1 MTRTLSAENYS
12 ALQQGRLLAKDFI
25 WFQVKDRDSG
35 DAVYDGYWSD
45 VGTTTAAVI
54 DPNTGGS
61 TNRQFFGAG
70 GLISVSAIPLVSNL
84 TVQNV
89 TITLSHVADR
99 VNDLVRTYECKQGRV
114 EIFRGLFDPE
124 TRQLVAPAA
133 PRFVGFIDD
142 IQIKTPAEN
151 GSDGGVVITCNSH
164 TQELTRANTETRS
177 DASQQARAPGDDFYA
192 DTTVV
197 GGWQFF
203 WGRASGSA
211 VSTGQAAPTSL
222 GALIA
227 SKVKL

>member
-1 MTRTLSAENYS
+1 MTRTLSAENNA
-12 ALQQGRLLAKDFI
+12 ALQARKLLARDFL
-25 WFQVKDRDSG
+25 WFQVKNRDNG
-35 DAVYDGYWSD
+35 DPVYDGYWSD
-45 VGTTTAAVI
+45 VGTITASVI
-54 DPNTGGS
+54 DPNTGGATS
-61 TNRQFFGAG
+61 RQWFGAG
-70 GLISVSAIPLVSNL
+70 ALISISAIPLVSNL

-89 TITLSHVADR
+89 TVTLSQVVDR

-151 GSDGGVVITCNSH
+151 GSGGGVVITCNSH

-211 VSTGQAAPTSL
+211 TSTGTAAPTSI
-222 GALIA
+222 GALVV
-227 SKVKL
+227 SQLKL